1 MDCMQVP
8 KYFLAWMSSGEISG
22 NGCTLPRNS
31 PTHEPQK
38 SRNVP
43 CGDWEFVGIKETR
56 CNVLIIGFW
65 RCRLDRAKLAVP
77 NRVTP
82 PTSVCSRA
90 SCQNV
95 RWKSLAFLSLNVW
108 TRWQLL
114 PLFEWRGHAKKRR
127 QRQLDSLLVRH
138 FSAAQLGNLFFAD
151 FPSCSDFGIHVHF
164 PRWNWENGRRQ
175 RKKRKEVQ
183 L

>member
-1 MDCMQVP
+1 MLCLLNPYPKKKMDCVQVP
-8 KYFLAWMSSGEISG
+8 KYFLAWMSSEEISG

-95 RWKSLAFLSLNVW
+95 SIFIAQRLNTLTAVAAIW
-108 TRWQLL
+108 VTRT
-114 PLFEWRGHAKKRR
+114 
-127 QRQLDSLLVRH
+127 
-138 FSAAQLGNLFFAD
+138 
-151 FPSCSDFGIHVHF
+151 
-164 PRWNWENGRRQ
+164 
-175 RKKRKEVQ
+175 RKEKETKTTGQ
-183 L
+183 STCSPFFSSSTW